1 MPVQQ
6 LQHAKRSSD
15 WKNSKEFGI
24 VSGLSGSHTP
34 VVKKKKGKFSYCEI
48 IKNDDG

>member
-6 LQHAKRSSD
+6 LQHAKQSSD

-24 VSGLSGSHTP
+24 VIGKSGSHIP
-34 VVKKKKGKFSYCEI
+34 VVKQKKGEFRYRET